1 MKKLLLTG
9 SFILFGSL
17 AHAVDGYKNFK
28 FEMSPIEVQ
37 KLANIELTR
46 TDQGNGIILYQGENF
61 PFAVENVDIAFFF
74 IENKLLRIGFEIP
87 IDKALPTIEALTEKY
102 GKPFSQSDQATFEAV
117 DNIPNSEA
125 FMGFDKDTIFVKI
138 MSDEKNKQTSIVIY
152 TSPKYEQLMLKNQKE
167 KIKDDL

>member
-37 KLANIELTR
+37 KLANIEL
-46 TDQGNGIILYQGENF
+46 ILYQGENF
-61 PFAVENVDIAFFF
+61 PFAGENVDIAFFF